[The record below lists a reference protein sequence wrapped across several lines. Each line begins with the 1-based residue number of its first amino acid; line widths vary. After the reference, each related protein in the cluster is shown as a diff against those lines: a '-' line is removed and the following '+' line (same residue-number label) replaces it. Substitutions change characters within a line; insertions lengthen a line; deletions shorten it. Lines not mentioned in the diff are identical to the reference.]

1 MNNMDKNKSFVVMS
15 IDREELDV
23 YGLDSNVSDETMQE
37 IARNM
42 QEWFDDSYAD
52 ALVGCARQAGV
63 SFKS

>member
-42 QEWFDDSYAD
+42 QEWFDAESY
-52 ALVGCARQAGV
+52 LHLSLHFGV
-63 SFKS
+63 